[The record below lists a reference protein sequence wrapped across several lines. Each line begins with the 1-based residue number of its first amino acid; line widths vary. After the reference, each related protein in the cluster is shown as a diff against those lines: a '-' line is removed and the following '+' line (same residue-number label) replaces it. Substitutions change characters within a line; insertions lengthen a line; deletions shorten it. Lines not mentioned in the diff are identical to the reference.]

1 MTVHSHLDPVMY
13 LHYSFLS
20 LSSSSSLSNS
30 NSPPLPLPTHSPS
43 HSTSHSTST
52 STFYPIP
59 HTDTHT
65 QNNDNMNKSS
75 KMNKYP
81 SLISIS
87 NITEL
92 LDTVLVVAITVLN
105 NNGGPLFP
113 TPIPIQK
120 KNESTVK
127 STGISRKITT
137 RVVKASALADRIISL
152 QHGLLILLFLI
163 TKSICNGENEEFET
177 VAQVMKMLTN
187 AIKPLL
193 SLFLCLIA

>member
-1 MTVHSHLDPVMY
+1 
-13 LHYSFLS
+13 
-20 LSSSSSLSNS
+20 
-30 NSPPLPLPTHSPS
+30 
-43 HSTSHSTST
+43 
-52 STFYPIP
+52 
-59 HTDTHT
+59 
-65 QNNDNMNKSS
+65 MNK
-75 KMNKYP
+75 NP

-92 LDTVLVVAITVLN
+92 LDTVLVVAVTVLN
-105 NNGGPLFP
+105 NNGGPSFP

-120 KNESTVK
+120 KNENTVK

-177 VAQVMKMLTN
+177 VAQVVKMLTCD
-187 AIKPLL
+187 IKPLL
-193 SLFLCLIA
+193 YLFSCLIAFLFDYVL

>member
-20 LSSSSSLSNS
+20 LSSSLS
-30 NSPPLPLPTHSPS
+30 NSPPLPLSTPSP
-43 HSTSHSTST
+43 SHSTST
-52 STFYPIP
+52 STFHPIS

-65 QNNDNMNKSS
+65 QNNGNMNKSS
-75 KMNKYP
+75 KINKNP

-187 AIKPLL
+187 DIKPLL
-193 SLFLCLIA
+193 SLFFMFDCILV